1 MQTLVGLL
9 TLSLPFFLLLGLGWA
24 AARRG
29 IVPVTALGALNAF
42 VLYLALPAM
51 LVVLGRQ
58 WAQQDFSGAAV
69 LPLYALAGAL
79 LGLLAWRLLQREPS
93 RGTRGLAVLVTLFP
107 NTGFL
112 GVPLLSAL
120 LGQSAAA
127 LLVATI
133 VFDLVITSSV
143 CLALAGAQ
151 EQGLR
156 RALRNPLPYAVGV
169 GVLLGLLAPFGLALP
184 GPVERTLQLLAQAV
198 TPAALVALGVALAV
212 PPPPTAQL
220 QGREAM
226 QLAVLKLIVHPLLA
240 GGFGAIAWQAG
251 WLELQQLQLLVLA
264 CALPGAANVALL
276 AERLGQGGALVPRA
290 IFLSTV
296 AAPLSLPLIA
306 WLIGVDAGAPA

>member
-29 IVPVTALGALNAF
+29 IVPITALGALNAF

-51 LVVLGRQ
+51 LVVLGRR
-58 WAQQDFSGAAV
+58 WAQQDFAGAAV

-79 LGLLAWRLLQREPS
+79 LGLLAWRLLHREPS

-133 VFDLVITSSV
+133 VFDLVVTSSV

-156 RALRNPLPYAVGV
+156 RALRNPLPYAVGI
-169 GVLLGLLAPFGLALP
+169 GVLLGLTGLPLP
-184 GPVERTLQLLAQAV
+184 GPIESCLQLLAQAV

-220 QGREAM
+220 QGREAL
-226 QLAVLKLIVHPLLA
+226 QLALLKLLVHPLLA
-240 GGFGAIAWQAG
+240 GVFGALAWQAG

-290 IFLSTV
+290 IFLTTL
-296 AAPLSLPLIA
+296 AAPVSLPLIA
-306 WLIGVDAGAPA
+306 WLIGVDAGASA

>member
-29 IVPVTALGALNAF
+29 IVPITALGALNAF

-58 WAQQDFSGAAV
+58 WAQEDFSGAAV

-133 VFDLVITSSV
+133 VFDLVVTSSV

-169 GVLLGLLAPFGLALP
+169 GVLLGISGVALP
-184 GPVERTLQLLAQAV
+184 GPIERCLQLLAQAV

-220 QGREAM
+220 QGREAL
-226 QLAVLKLIVHPLLA
+226 QLAVLKLLVHPLLA

-251 WLELQQLQLLVLA
+251 WLELQQLQLLILA

-290 IFLSTV
+290 IFLTTL

-306 WLIGVDAGAPA
+306 WLIGVDAGATA

>member
-9 TLSLPFFLLLGLGWA
+9 TLSLPFFLLVGLGLLS
-24 AARRG
+24 ARRG
-29 IVPVTALGALNAF
+29 IVPVSALGALNAF

-58 WAQQDFSGAAV
+58 WAQQGFAGIAV

-79 LGLLAWRLLQREPS
+79 LGLFAWRLLQREPS
-93 RGTRGLAVLVTLFP
+93 KGVRGMAVLVTLFP

-127 LLVATI
+127 LLAATI
-133 VFDLVITSSV
+133 VYDLVITSTV
-143 CLALAGAQ
+143 CLAVAGAQ
-151 EQGLR
+151 EQGIK
-156 RALRNPLPYAVGV
+156 RALRNPLPYAVAA
-169 GVLLGLLAPFGLALP
+169 GVLLGLSGWTLPAPI
-184 GPVERTLQLLAQAV
+184 ERTVQLLAQAV

-212 PPPPTAQL
+212 PPPRADAL
-220 QGREAM
+220 QGREAL
-226 QLAVLKLIVHPLLA
+226 QLAALKLFVHPLLA
-240 GGFGAIAWQAG
+240 ALAGGLAWRAG
-251 WLELQQLQLLVLA
+251 WLELAQLQLLVLA

-276 AERLGQGGALVPRA
+276 AERLDLGGALVPRA
-290 IFLSTV
+290 ILLTTL

-306 WLIGVDAGAPA
+306 WLLEVGA